1 VFHAAAV
8 SDFSFGKIWLRSP
21 EGELTEVQSAKYSTR
36 QGTLLAELVPTP
48 KLIAELRSLFPNAK
62 LIGWKFEVDGSHAAV
77 VQKAEDQ
84 LTDCD
89 TNACVA
95 NGPAYGSGFGFVTGV
110 GHCTHLKD
118 TAALF
123 TALEKFILK

>member
-1 VFHAAAV
+1 
-8 SDFSFGKIWLRSP
+8 
-21 EGELTEVQSAKYSTR
+21 
-36 QGTLLAELVPTP
+36 
-48 KLIAELRSLFPNAK
+48 
-62 LIGWKFEVDGSHAAV
+62 VDGSHAAV